1 VASLQGGLSA
11 DTTAD
16 ASYAAQ
22 AGIPLPANYTPPPA
36 SSATPVDNPNPCLG
50 QDPGYSNG
58 LSTAFYG
65 QTIGKGQFDMSDP
78 TFERCAAALTS
89 PCVCNNCGNSLCT
102 RHQVA

>member
-1 VASLQGGLSA
+1 MASLQGGLSA

-36 SSATPVDNPNPCLG
+36 SSASPVINPNPCLG
-50 QDPGYSNG
+50 QDPGYGNG

-65 QTIGKGQFDMSDP
+65 QTIGKGKFDMTDP
-78 TFERCAAALTS
+78 TFERCAAGRS
-89 PCVCNNCGNSLCT
+89 SLSLHDT
-102 RHQVA
+102 NAQFA